1 MRKKMPSTSATAA
14 VKAMINAAS
23 PLPEIPKNVKLRDG
37 DLPFWDSIVR
47 AKTRDEWL
55 GPDLVVAAQLARCQH
70 DIERESV
77 QLDIE
82 GSVIEN
88 GRGTPVMNPR
98 HAVLEQLARRE
109 MALMRSLRLAGVA
122 TGRQENVET
131 ARRLQKQA
139 EKAKNELADDEDLL
153 AV

>member
-1 MRKKMPSTSATAA
+1 MKRKAATTAESA
-14 VKAMINAAS
+14 VKAMVNAAM
-23 PLPEIPKNVKLRDG
+23 PVPEVPKNVTLRPG
-37 DLPFWDSIVR
+37 DIPFWDSIVR

-70 DIERESV
+70 DIEKESV
-77 QLDIE
+77 LLDGE

-88 GRGTPVMNPR
+88 NRGTPVMNPR

-122 TGRQENVET
+122 IGRQENMDT
-131 ARRLQKQA
+131 ARKLQKQA
-139 EKAKNELADDEDLL
+139 EKARQEVEDDDLL
-153 AV
+153 AM